1 MGYMDRFSL
10 AGKVA
15 VVTGSSRG
23 IGRATAKGLCEAGA
37 SVVYTATTLEAAQK
51 AAVAAAEETG
61 ARTLGLKCRV
71 EDPKDVEKLFADAV
85 DAFGK
90 IDIVFNN
97 AGIANLADDLVN
109 LDPADIHQHVEVN
122 VNGVIYCCREAAKI
136 MLRQGSGSIINM
148 CSMSAHIYNVP
159 QKATYYAA
167 TKGAV
172 LSFTRS
178 LACELAP
185 HGIRVNCI
193 SPGYHMTEM
202 AEQWTDC
209 HPVWLERIPMGRF
222 ADPYE
227 LSGTVIYLASEA
239 SSYVT
244 GAEIV
249 VDGGYTLY

>member
-1 MGYMDRFSL
+1 MGYLDKFRL
-10 AGKVA
+10 DGKIA
-15 VVTGSSRG
+15 IVTGSSRG
-23 IGRATAKGLCEAGA
+23 IGNATARGLCEAGA
-37 SVVYTATTLEAAQK
+37 TVVYTATTLDSARR
-51 AAVAAAEETG
+51 AAEEAARLTG
-61 ARTLGLKCRV
+61 ASTLGLKCCV
-71 EDPKDVEKLFADAV
+71 EDADDVKALFAKVMEVFGRV
-85 DAFGK
+85 DV
-90 IDIVFNN
+90 VFNN
-97 AGIANLADDLVN
+97 AGIANVADDLVN
-109 LDPADIHQHVEVN
+109 LDPKDIRHHVDVN
-122 VNGVIYCCREAAKI
+122 VNGVIYCCQEAARI
-136 MLRQGSGSIINM
+136 MLAQGSGSIINM

-172 LSFTRS
+172 LSLTRT

-185 HGIRVNCI
+185 KGVRVNCI

-202 AEQWTDC
+202 AKQWTDC

-227 LSGTVIYLASEA
+227 LSGTLIYLASEA

-244 GAEIV
+244 GAEII

>member
-1 MGYMDRFSL
+1 MGYLDKFRL
-10 AGKVA
+10 DGKVA
-15 VVTGSSRG
+15 IITGSSRG
-23 IGRATAKGLCEAGA
+23 IGTAVAKGLCEAGA
-37 SVVYTATTLEAAQK
+37 SVVYTATTLESAERAAK
-51 AAVAAAEETG
+51 KGAEETG
-61 ARTLGLKCRV
+61 AKTIGLKCCV
-71 EDPKDVEKLFADAV
+71 EDTEDVKKLFADTVSAMGTV
-85 DAFGK
+85 
-90 IDIVFNN
+90 DIVFNN
-97 AGIANLADDLVN
+97 AGIANIADDLIN
-109 LDPADIHQHVEVN
+109 LDPADIRHHVDVN
-122 VNGVIYCCREAAKI
+122 VNGVIYCCREAARI
-136 MLRQGSGSIINM
+136 MVEKGSGSIINM

-185 HGIRVNCI
+185 KGVRVNCI

-202 AEQWTDC
+202 AKQWTEC
-209 HPVWLERIPMGRF
+209 HPIWLERIPMGRF
-222 ADPYE
+222 ADRYE

>member
-1 MGYMDRFSL
+1 MGYLDRFSL
-10 AGKVA
+10 NGKIA

-23 IGRATAKGLCEAGA
+23 IGNATAKGLCEAGA
-37 SVVYTATTLEAAQK
+37 TVVFTATTLEAAQK
-51 AAVAAAEETG
+51 AAEAAAQETG

-71 EDPKDVEKLFADAV
+71 EDIEDVRKLFADV
-85 DAFGK
+85 ISEFGT
-90 IDIVFNN
+90 IDILFNN
-97 AGIANLADDLVN
+97 AGIANVADALVN
-109 LDPADIHQHVEVN
+109 LDPSDIRHHVDVN
-122 VNGVIYCCREAAKI
+122 VNGVIYCCQEAAKI
-136 MLRQGSGSIINM
+136 MLKKGSGSIINM

-185 HGIRVNCI
+185 GGVRVNCI

-202 AEQWTDC
+202 AKQWTDC

-227 LSGTVIYLASEA
+227 LSGTVIYLASSA

>member
-1 MGYMDRFSL
+1 MEQ
-10 AGKVA
+10 V
-15 VVTGSSRG
+15 
-23 IGRATAKGLCEAGA
+23 E
-37 SVVYTATTLEAAQK
+37 SVK
-51 AAVAAAEETG
+51 
-61 ARTLGLKCRV
+61 
-71 EDPKDVEKLFADAV
+71 KLFADV
-85 DAFGK
+85 VKEFGRV
-90 IDIVFNN
+90 DIVYNN
-97 AGIANLADDLVN
+97 AGIANIADDLVN
-109 LDPADIHQHVEVN
+109 LDPEDIKFHVDVN
-122 VNGVIYCCREAAKI
+122 VNGVLWCCQEAAKI
-136 MLRQGSGSIINM
+136 MLKQKSGSIINQ

-172 LSFTRS
+172 LSLTRT

-185 HGIRVNCI
+185 NGIRVNCI

-202 AEQWTDC
+202 AKQWTDM
-209 HPVWLERIPMGRF
+209 HPIWLERIPMGRF

-227 LSGTVIYLASEA
+227 LSGTVIYLASDA

>member
-1 MGYMDRFSL
+1 MGYLDKFKL
-10 AGKVA
+10 DGKIA

-23 IGRATAKGLCEAGA
+23 IGNATAQGLCEAGA
-37 SVVYTATTLEAAQK
+37 TVVYTATTLESAQK
-51 AAVAAAEETG
+51 AAAQAVEKTG
-61 ARTLGLKCRV
+61 ARTLGLKCCV
-71 EDPKDVEKLFADAV
+71 EDPDDVKKLFADA
-85 DAFGK
+85 
-90 IDIVFNN
+90 
-97 AGIANLADDLVN
+97 LVN
-109 LDPADIHQHVEVN
+109 LSPEDIRHHVDVN
-122 VNGVIYCCREAAKI
+122 LNGVIYCCQEAARI
-136 MLRQGSGSIINM
+136 MLPKKSGSIINM

-167 TKGAV
+167 TKGGV
-172 LSFTRS
+172 LSLTRT

-185 HGIRVNCI
+185 DGIRVNCI

-202 AEQWTDC
+202 AKQWTDC
-209 HPVWLERIPMGRF
+209 HPIWLERIPMGRF

-227 LSGTVIYLASEA
+227 LSGTVIYLASDA

>member
-1 MGYMDRFSL
+1 MGYLDRFSL
-10 AGKVA
+10 KGKIA

-23 IGRATAKGLCEAGA
+23 IGNATAKGLCEAGA
-37 SVVYTATTLEAAQK
+37 SVVFTATTLECAQK
-51 AAVAAAEETG
+51 AAKEAADLTG
-61 ARTLGLKCRV
+61 AATLGLKCCV
-71 EDPKDVEKLFADAV
+71 ENPDDVKKMFADV
-85 DAFGK
+85 LEAFGTV
-90 IDIVFNN
+90 DIVFNN
-97 AGIANLADDLVN
+97 AGIANVADDLVN
-109 LDPADIHQHVEVN
+109 LAPEDIQHHVDVN
-122 VNGVIYCCREAAKI
+122 VNGVIYCCQEAARI
-136 MLRQGSGSIINM
+136 MLQKGSGSIINM

-172 LSFTRS
+172 LSLTRT

-185 HGIRVNCI
+185 KGIRVNCI

-202 AEQWTDC
+202 AKQWTDC

-244 GAEIV
+244 GAEII